1 MLTDEQIAMM
11 HRHITLVGAIAKH
24 SLYSEDR
31 VSDVVGEAEYPLIK
45 QAVDQHDVD
54 VASLFAELRIFHQMF
69 AAKLEGFRNGRA
81 GDVEQAQGAESSEPR
96 AADGGQPEA
105 DREGAG
111 GSGPSGERAERPN
124 TERGAKRTKR
134 RPPPVDAGDD

>member
-1 MLTDEQIAMM
+1 MLNEEQIALM
-11 HRHITLVGAIAKH
+11 HRHLTLVGAIAKH
-24 SLYSEDR
+24 ALYSEER

-69 AAKLEGFRNGRA
+69 DAKLENFRHGRT
-81 GDVEQAQGAESSEPR
+81 GVVGSAQGAESSEPR
-96 AADGGQPEA
+96 TGNGGQPEA
-105 DREGAG
+105 DREDAR

-124 TERGAKRTKR
+124 TERVAKRTKR
-134 RPPPVDAGDD
+134 RPKPVDAGDD

>member
-1 MLTDEQIAMM
+1 MLNEEQIALM
-11 HRHITLVGAIAKH
+11 HRHLTLVGAIAKH
-24 SLYSEDR
+24 SLYSEER

-69 AAKLEGFRNGRA
+69 DAKLENFRYGRA
-81 GDVEQAQGAESSEPR
+81 GDLEQAQGAESSKPR
-96 AADGGQPEA
+96 TGVGGQPEV
-105 DREGAG
+105 DREEAG